1 MPKFNGSICK
11 LLAVNHALYTVKSAA
26 EKVKGAEQD
35 HGFEKWLFL
44 PLNKPRLFTGENRK
58 SLFYSYNNNT
68 NVLNAGVSLTGLV
81 LLYNIHVGCV
91 NLK

>member
-44 PLNKPRLFTGENRK
+44 PLNKPRLFT
-58 SLFYSYNNNT
+58 
-68 NVLNAGVSLTGLV
+68 
-81 LLYNIHVGCV
+81 
-91 NLK
+91 